1 METQNDSISDVFF
14 FTNDIFFYHENP
26 YQKYIL
32 KLFCTFSHDFI
43 EKLSHFCKIYCVAS
57 IIWRPGGMEKNN
69 YNKDKTNLKT
79 RLERFHKKK
88 ERKIFQKE
96 INLERATKIVQQ
108 T

>member
-1 METQNDSISDVFF
+1 
-14 FTNDIFFYHENP
+14 
-26 YQKYIL
+26 
-32 KLFCTFSHDFI
+32 
-43 EKLSHFCKIYCVAS
+43 
-57 IIWRPGGMEKNN
+57 MEKNN

-79 RLERFHKKK
+79 RRERFHKKK

>member
-1 METQNDSISDVFF
+1 
-14 FTNDIFFYHENP
+14 
-26 YQKYIL
+26 
-32 KLFCTFSHDFI
+32 
-43 EKLSHFCKIYCVAS
+43 
-57 IIWRPGGMEKNN
+57 MEKNN

-79 RLERFHKKK
+79 SLERFHKKK